1 MDHFQEKEVIQAI
14 LIADNNVDNFR
25 PLSDN
30 ISTALLPLV
39 NVPLLD
45 YALES
50 LNHSGI
56 EEVFVFSS
64 FFLNDVREHIK
75 KGISSCSS
83 WSVNMTVQVIGG
95 ESCRSFGDAMRDLD
109 AKGLIR
115 GNFVIMGA
123 DTVTNANLRPIFNQ
137 HKKTLKYD
145 KGAAAT
151 VIFKEASSS
160 CRTGNEIMIA
170 MDEQNSRL
178 HYHQRIRM
186 NSKESHFEIPL
197 DIFLT
202 NSQVTLH
209 HNLIDP
215 QIAIGSPTML
225 SLFSDNF
232 DFETRDDFIKG
243 ILINEELL
251 DCRIYVSM
259 LPNEQYARKVNNWLV
274 YQIVSNDVINRWAY
288 PLVPDMGVCCL
299 WQNYIFLK
307 NNIYKS
313 PTASL
318 AKVVLR
324 ENVVVQGGTV
334 IGAGSVL
341 QSSVVGSNCR
351 IGKDCRL
358 THAFVMDGAVIEDGC
373 TLSFCVVGPGAKIGA
388 NSSIT
393 LGAVVGD
400 GCIISKESIVEKD
413 LVQKSPPADGKTEK
427 IGEKAYIIND
437 IEECYSSDSETEF
450 FQERPKLE
458 IPKMKTLPIIN
469 DESDYNSVT
478 SDEDGES
485 RQGSPIPDD
494 ANIFLSEVLDSLAR
508 GIEVKSNPDFLIL
521 EINSSRYAYNMSL
534 KEVNF
539 NVVKAVFSLEP
550 IKEAA
555 TNQVLSVIDQIFNRL
570 GSVIA
575 NYIKTDDSMMDCLKA
590 IEECCE
596 EQPALRAKVAQIIHY
611 LYDKEIVSEEAI
623 RLWHK
628 ELDDDES
635 TWLKAPLAKLIDW
648 LDQSSEGSSDEED
661 DD

>member
-14 LIADNNVDNFR
+14 LIADNNVENFR

-30 ISTALLPLV
+30 TSTALLPLV
-39 NVPLLD
+39 NVPMLD

-64 FFLNDVREHIK
+64 YFLNDVREHIK
-75 KGISSCSS
+75 KGISSCCS
-83 WSVNMTVQVIGG
+83 WSVNMTVRVIGG

-115 GNFVIMGA
+115 GSFIIMGA
-123 DTVTNANLRPIFNQ
+123 DTVTNADLRPIFEQ

-151 VIFKEASSS
+151 VIFKEATSS
-160 CRTGNEIMIA
+160 CRTGNEIIIA
-170 MDEQNSRL
+170 MDVQNTRL
-178 HYHQRIRM
+178 HYHQRIKM
-186 NSKESHFEIPL
+186 NSKESNFGIPL
-197 DIFLT
+197 EIFLT
-202 NSQVTLH
+202 NSQIALH

-225 SLFSDNF
+225 TLFSDNF
-232 DFETRDDFIKG
+232 DFETRDDFVRG

-251 DCRIYVSM
+251 DSRIYVSL
-259 LPNEQYARKVNNWLV
+259 LPNEQYARKVNNWLA
-274 YQIVSNDVINRWAY
+274 YQIISNDIINRWAY

-318 AKVVLR
+318 AKVILR
-324 ENVVVQGGTV
+324 ENVVVQENTI

-341 QSSVVGSNCR
+341 ISSVVGSNCR
-351 IGKDCRL
+351 IGKDCKL
-358 THAFVMDGAVIEDGC
+358 TNAFVMDNAVIEDGC
-373 TLSFCVVGPGAKIGA
+373 VLSFCVIGGGAKIGA

-393 LGAVVGD
+393 MGSVIDD
-400 GCIISKESIVEKD
+400 GCVIA
-413 LVQKSPPADGKTEK
+413 QKSNLEKVLVKKSPGESGETEK
-427 IGEKAYIIND
+427 IGEKAYILND
-437 IEECYSSDSETEF
+437 TEEHYASDSEDEGCLEST
-450 FQERPKLE
+450 KLE
-458 IPKMKTLPIIN
+458 IPKMMKLSLIDD
-469 DESDYNSVT
+469 DESDYNSTT
-478 SDEDGES
+478 SDEDES
-485 RQGSPIPDD
+485 HQGSPIPDD

-508 GIEVKSNPDFLIL
+508 GIQAKSNPDFLIL

-550 IKEAA
+550 IKEANNTNVLSA
-555 TNQVLSVIDQIFNRL
+555 INQVFNRL
-570 GSVIA
+570 GCVVS
-575 NYIKTDDSMMDCLKA
+575 NYIKSEDSMLDCLKA

-596 EQPALRAKVAQIIHY
+596 EQTTLRSKVAQIVHY
-611 LYDKEIVSEEAI
+611 LYDKEFVSEDAI
-623 RLWHK
+623 RTWHD
-628 ELDDDES
+628 ELDEDSE
-635 TWLKAPLAKLIDW
+635 WLKAPLKKLIDW
-648 LDQSSEGSSDEED
+648 LDQASEGSSEED
-661 DD
+661 DDDN